1 MEKQSIIKALER
13 ARDEIAA
20 ALNLVQHG
28 VINPGAPAAA
38 PSLGGDEGGF
48 DDNWPVDPAPAAA
61 PAAEPAKRGRRP
73 KAAAAPAPDSDPFAD
88 AMNDA
93 SQAGAAPAAQGG
105 DDDGFFSEQ
114 PPVDTGPTEKMVNDA
129 LVAAVT
135 RLVAAG
141 NGSLKKTDARDK
153 VLGALEKK
161 FGDKNPAKLKTKW
174 AEIIA
179 YFTPKK

>member
-20 ALNLVQHG
+20 ALNLINSG
-28 VINPGAPAAA
+28 VINPGPAAA
-38 PSLGGDEGGF
+38 DDSFMGGD
-48 DDNWPVDPAPAAA
+48 WPADA
-61 PAAEPAKRGRRP
+61 PAAEPPKATRGRKP
-73 KAAAAPAPDSDPFAD
+73 KGAATPPPVDSDPFAD

-93 SQAGAAPAAQGG
+93 AEAGSAPAALGG
-105 DDDGFFSEQ
+105 DDDGFFSEK

-135 RLVAAG
+135 RLVEAG
-141 NGSLKKTDARDK
+141 NGTLKKTDARDK
-153 VLGALEKK
+153 VLGAIEKK

-174 AEIIA
+174 AEVIA